1 MKITSSM
8 TVRELLDNIEDYS
21 EEEASGEVLNLI
33 LDSTGTW
40 ELSNLESGEIYF
52 DNENVIYE

>member
-52 DNENVIYE
+52 DNENVIYD